1 MIRAGWD
8 AASLDAMSEPE
19 FIAALNAQMAL
30 EEELAAAQVRA
41 MEE

>member
-8 AASLDAMSEPE
+8 AASLDAMSETE
-19 FIAALNAQMAL
+19 FLAALDAQTAL
-30 EEELAAAQVRA
+30 EEELAEARARA